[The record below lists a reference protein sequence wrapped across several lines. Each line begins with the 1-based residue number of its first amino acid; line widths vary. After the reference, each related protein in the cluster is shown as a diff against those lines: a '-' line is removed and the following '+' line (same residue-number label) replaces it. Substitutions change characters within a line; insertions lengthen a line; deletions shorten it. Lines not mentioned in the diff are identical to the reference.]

1 MFAAVGNRV
10 VGLHR
15 EQVGAVV
22 LDENLEPGEYRRLTD
37 EEIASFLKK

>member
-15 EQVGAVV
+15 EQIGNIKLTGLA
-22 LDENLEPGEYRRLTD
+22 PGEWRELTE
-37 EEIASFLKK
+37 EEIALFAS